1 MTLVAMTKAVTMNL
15 LRLFATVA
23 IKATISI
30 TTARTAAGNHSTVK
44 LHNKKTTSRVSIFL
58 K

>member
-1 MTLVAMTKAVTMNL
+1 MTLVAMTKAATMNL
-15 LRLFATVA
+15 LRLLASVA
-23 IKATISI
+23 IKATTSI

-44 LHNKKTTSRVSIFL
+44 LYKKKTTSRVSIFL